1 MIDAKNI
8 LDIAKREWKGD
19 ATEEEQDWL
28 NAPENRRMWAQAL
41 VQAMSDFESQ
51 MIYHRDRIKL
61 QASDAQLGFIDMDK
75 YQEEKDKFDAWQRKA
90 LRFRTGINERLSQ
103 VKALIGD
110 DPNVNNL
117 DEITRLTR
125 AIIQHHRSALEAD
138 LSPEIH
144 DEKLW
149 AHVNLKA

>member
-1 MIDAKNI
+1 
-8 LDIAKREWKGD
+8 
-19 ATEEEQDWL
+19 
-28 NAPENRRMWAQAL
+28 MWAQAL

-51 MIYHRDRIKL
+51 MIYHRDKIKL